1 MNWEQ
6 LVTRLR
12 KEFPGHADALIAF
25 LLKADTA
32 TRMVAL
38 NDHRI
43 PPVAEVGRY
52 LATLG
57 ARPADSAKTTMG
69 KLVKEVMSKHGY
81 VPVRPARVPPPS
93 YFATGSIYAPEPAA

>member
-6 LVTRLR
+6 LVERLQR
-12 KEFPGHADALIAF
+12 EFPSYADAVIAF

-32 TRMVAL
+32 TRMMAL

-43 PPVAEVGRY
+43 PPVAEVGRH
-52 LATLG
+52 LANLG
-57 ARPADSAKTTMG
+57 ARPSDSAKTTMG
-69 KLVKEVMSKHGY
+69 KLVKEIMSRHGY

-93 YFATGSIYAPEPAA
+93 YFATGSIYAPAPAA